1 MVGRDTFYVNKKY
14 LKNANYSL
22 ALGDDM
28 YVASYNE
35 RILMGRVELDAS
47 GEALFTKKAV
57 IIPSN
62 VYFVLT
68 NAIKRGTKAFKEGDE
83 TPFEILLYKYSKV
96 HHVVAKFEKWEN
108 DLEDGEFKFKIQIK
122 WNFKA
127 NRSFNSLVEMGLK
140 DAIDT
145 SNIPGDWVWLR
156 RIASFSQEQL
166 EMVHTN
172 LATILEYSFFEKDS
186 KSLVLEFIDYVV
198 SSPKLSQYVLEK
210 LKGYEELGYQSKMKI
225 LRYLVTAMFEE
236 KKSPENNGQDYGLKA
251 FMDALSNKVIL
262 VFSLFNHRLLE
273 MAEADSN

>member
-1 MVGRDTFYVNKKY
+1 MLTTAWLWVMTCMWHPTM
-14 LKNANYSL
+14 NASL
-22 ALGDDM
+22 WVAL
-28 YVASYNE
+28 
-35 RILMGRVELDAS
+35 LDAS

-127 NRSFNSLVEMGLK
+127 DRSFNRLVEMGLK

-156 RIASFSQEQL
+156 GHSKTMWTQFHSFL
-166 EMVHTN
+166 TTHLPPWT
-172 LATILEYSFFEKDS
+172 L
-186 KSLVLEFIDYVV
+186 
-198 SSPKLSQYVLEK
+198 
-210 LKGYEELGYQSKMKI
+210 
-225 LRYLVTAMFEE
+225 
-236 KKSPENNGQDYGLKA
+236 
-251 FMDALSNKVIL
+251 FMY
-262 VFSLFNHRLLE
+262 
-273 MAEADSN
+273 